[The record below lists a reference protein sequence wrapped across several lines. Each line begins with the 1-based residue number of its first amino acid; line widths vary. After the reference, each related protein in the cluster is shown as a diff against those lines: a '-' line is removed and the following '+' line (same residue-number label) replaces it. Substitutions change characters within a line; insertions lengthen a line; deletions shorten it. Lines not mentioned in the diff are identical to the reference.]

1 MRLLDGITDSKDMS
15 LSKLQELVMDREAWH
30 AAVHGVAKSRTQ
42 LSDWTELLFPLNCFF
57 YLFCLRRILYTF
69 FFFFLIYTFKMKIHC
84 QPYGNSKYLFPVMF
98 PIMFPN
104 MTCQV
109 PGVTFQ
115 SIEKRIMESSYSLM
129 LNVLKCIFLLY
140 FLLYMFCLRNSF
152 LSLLINQLILKT

>member
-1 MRLLDGITDSKDMS
+1 
-15 LSKLQELVMDREAWH
+15 
-30 AAVHGVAKSRTQ
+30 
-42 LSDWTELLFPLNCFF
+42 
-57 YLFCLRRILYTF
+57 
-69 FFFFLIYTFKMKIHC
+69 MKIHC

-98 PIMFPN
+98 SIMFPN

>member
-1 MRLLDGITDSKDMS
+1 
-15 LSKLQELVMDREAWH
+15 
-30 AAVHGVAKSRTQ
+30 
-42 LSDWTELLFPLNCFF
+42 
-57 YLFCLRRILYTF
+57 
-69 FFFFLIYTFKMKIHC
+69 MKIHC